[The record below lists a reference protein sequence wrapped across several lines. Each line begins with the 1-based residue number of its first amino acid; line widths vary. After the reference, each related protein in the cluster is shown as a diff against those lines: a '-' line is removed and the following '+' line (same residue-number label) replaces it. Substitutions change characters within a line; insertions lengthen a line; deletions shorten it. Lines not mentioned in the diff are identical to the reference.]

1 MLQSKTITPRQLLV
15 RVADRAALV
24 EESFRHPL
32 DAESEL
38 HGYALSRQVGLERSV
53 VMLARVPPHRE
64 AYAAHVHAGEE
75 EWLFVL
81 EGSGILAIADESYEI
96 APGDFVG
103 FPPGTYAHN
112 VRNPNSSDLV
122 YLCGG
127 ERRDIDVVDYPV
139 VRRRVVRIGG
149 EMTVYPARAGEP
161 LFP

>member
-1 MLQSKTITPRQLLV
+1 MLPSKTITPRQLLV

-32 DAESEL
+32 DAASEL
-38 HGYALSRQVGLERSV
+38 HGYALSRQVGLERNV

-64 AYAAHVHAGEE
+64 SYAAHVHAGEE

-81 EGSGILAIADESYEI
+81 EGRGILAIADESYEI
-96 APGDFVG
+96 GPGDFVG
-103 FPPGTYAHN
+103 FPPGSYAHN
-112 VRNPNSSDLV
+112 VRNPDSKDLV

-127 ERRDIDVVDYPV
+127 DRRDVDVVDYPAAG
-139 VRRRVVRIGG
+139 RRVVRVGG